1 LRDTDRKILM
11 TTSCSRSVFAA
22 AAASGAAALL
32 LAVGAPS
39 AGAAPSRA
47 DLQDTL
53 LISRSMTGGVP
64 NGPSSHAVISND
76 KRYARVIA
84 YESEAT
90 DLVPGDTN
98 GVKDVF
104 ATRRTGSANNMG
116 SPWSPGPARLM
127 SRGVGGAPA
136 NGPSWGASVSGGF
149 HGRPNCVGFLS
160 AASNLVGGDTNG
172 QVDAFVTRLSGGAPK
187 RVSLPFR
194 RQSSL
199 PTTAVAVSS
208 NCKKIAFVTGGEL
221 FVRSA
226 RKHKRPARVRRVRVL
241 GPASDPSFSTGL
253 RNDLVFAAARGV
265 YLLKKAAGRPRLVG
279 PGGRNPVYND
289 IKRQVLAYER
299 TVGGRQQIIYK
310 EGRHERVI
318 SSRRGRHGNGDSRHP
333 VIGNAGY
340 YVTFE
345 SDASNLG
352 VNSLARTGDAN
363 GRADI
368 YLYTDV
374 RKITMVESAE
384 EKALPMPG
392 GGRNPSMS
400 FYANYITFDSPASG
414 GGEQVYMR
422 YLGPV

>member
-1 LRDTDRKILM
+1 M
-11 TTSCSRSVFAA
+11 TTSRSRSLFAG
-22 AAASGAAALL
+22 AAASAAAALL
-32 LAVGAPS
+32 LAAGAPT
-39 AGAAPSRA
+39 AAAAPSRA

-53 LISRSMTGGVP
+53 LISRSMSGGLP
-64 NGPSSHAVISND
+64 NGPSSHSVISND

-84 YESEAT
+84 YESEAS

-104 ATRRTGSANNMG
+104 ATRRTGRANNIG
-116 SPWSPGPARLM
+116 TPWNPGAARLM
-127 SRGVGGAPA
+127 SRTPSGAPA

-160 AASNLVGGDTNG
+160 AASNLVANDTNG
-172 QVDAFVTRLSGGAPK
+172 QVDAFVTRLRGGAPK

-199 PTTAVAVSS
+199 ATTAVAVSS
-208 NCKKIAFVTGGEL
+208 NCKKIAFVTGGQL
-221 FVRSA
+221 FVRT
-226 RKHKRPARVRRVRVL
+226 KKGKRPARFRAVRVP
-241 GPASDPSFSTGL
+241 GPAADPSFSTGL
-253 RNDLVFAAARGV
+253 RNDLVFAAANGV
-265 YLLKKAAGRPRLVG
+265 YLLKKARGRARLVG
-279 PGGRNPVYND
+279 AGGRNPAYND

-299 TVGGRQQIIYK
+299 TVGGFQQIIYK
-310 EGRHERVI
+310 EGRSERVI
-318 SSRRGRHGNGDSRHP
+318 SSRHGAHGNGDSRHP

-345 SDASNLG
+345 SDATNLG
-352 VNSLARTGDAN
+352 VNALARIGDAN
-363 GRADI
+363 GRADV

-374 RKITMVESAE
+374 RRITLVESAE
-384 EKALPMPG
+384 QKSLPLPG